1 MVVVMDGY
9 GGDQV
14 RAAER
19 PHLEAGEPL
28 MQRAADGLARIVGEL
43 LDDPAVRPQDGPGSV
58 LLLVGSG
65 DNGGDAL
72 FAGARLA
79 ADGRHVAVLRVGSR
93 VHEAGLAAALDAGA
107 RLAPPA
113 RPDRRW
119 RVAPEPAAWAPDG
132 PSDAGAG
139 TAGAADILR
148 AAATPDA
155 ERLAAVA
162 AEAAA
167 EADLVLDGILGIG
180 TGSGTP
186 LRSPARQ
193 VVDAIRELARD
204 QRAPFVVAV
213 DVPSGIDV
221 DTGAVADDHVLHAD
235 VTVTFGGVKAGLL
248 TGPGATLAG
257 RIELVDVGIGADLA
271 TMEPLIRT

>member
-1 MVVVMDGY
+1 MDGY
-9 GGDQV
+9 GGDQI

-19 PHLEAGEPL
+19 PHLDAGEPL

-43 LDDPAVRPQDGPGSV
+43 LDDPAVRPGDGPGSV

-79 ADGRHVAVLRVGSR
+79 AAGRHVAVLRVGSR
-93 VHEAGLAAALDAGA
+93 VHEAGLAAALEGGA
-107 RLAPPA
+107 RLLDDAA
-113 RPDRRW
+113 G
-119 RVAPEPAAWAPDG
+119 PEAVVTDAALD
-132 PSDAGAG
+132 
-139 TAGAADILR
+139 
-148 AAATPDA
+148 
-155 ERLAAVA
+155 
-162 AEAAA
+162 
-167 EADLVLDGILGIG
+167 ADLVLDAILGIG
-180 TGSGTP
+180 VRGP
-186 LRSPARQ
+186 AALRSPARE

-221 DTGAVADDHVLHAD
+221 DTGGIADDHVLHAD

-248 TGPGATLAG
+248 MGPAATLAG

-271 TMEPLIRT
+271 TTEPLVRT

>member
-1 MVVVMDGY
+1 MDGY
-9 GGDQV
+9 GGDQI

-19 PHLEAGEPL
+19 PHLEDGEPL
-28 MQRAADGLARIVGEL
+28 MQRAADGLAAIVGEL
-43 LDDPAVRPQDGPGSV
+43 LDDPAVRPGDGPGSV

-79 ADGRHVAVLRVGSR
+79 AAGRHVAAVRVGSR
-93 VHEAGLAAALDAGA
+93 VHEAGLAAALDAGV
-107 RLAPPA
+107 RLLDAPA
-113 RPDRRW
+113 DAAVTGATDTPD
-119 RVAPEPAAWAPDG
+119 AADAVG
-132 PSDAGAG
+132 P
-139 TAGAADILR
+139 GAADILR
-148 AAATPDA
+148 TAVPTDGD
-155 ERLAAVA
+155 RLAGVA
-162 AEAAA
+162 AGAAL

-180 TGSGTP
+180 AHGP
-186 LRSPARQ
+186 LRSPGRE

-221 DTGAVADDHVLHAD
+221 DTGGVADDHVLHAD

-248 TGPGATLAG
+248 TGPAATLSG

-271 TMEPLIRT
+271 AVEPLVRT

>member
-1 MVVVMDGY
+1 MDGY
-9 GGDQV
+9 GADQI

-28 MQRAADGLARIVGEL
+28 MQRAADGLARVVGDL
-43 LDDPAVRPQDGPGSV
+43 LDDPAVRPGDGPGSV

-79 ADGRHVAVLRVGSR
+79 ADGRHVAVVRVGSR

-107 RLAPPA
+107 RLLDDPA
-113 RPDRRW
+113 S
-119 RVAPEPAAWAPDG
+119 PEAVVTDAA
-132 PSDAGAG
+132 
-139 TAGAADILR
+139 L
-148 AAATPDA
+148 
-155 ERLAAVA
+155 
-162 AEAAA
+162 
-167 EADLVLDGILGIG
+167 EADLVLDAVLGIG
-180 TGSGTP
+180 VRGP
-186 LRSPARQ
+186 AALRSPARE

-221 DTGAVADDHVLHAD
+221 DTGRIADEHVLHAD

-248 TGPGATLAG
+248 VGPAATLAG

-271 TMEPLIRT
+271 AVEPLVRT

>member
-1 MVVVMDGY
+1 MDGY
-9 GGDQV
+9 GGDQI

-19 PHLEAGEPL
+19 PHLDAGEPL
-28 MQRAADGLARIVGEL
+28 MQRAADGLAAIVGGL
-43 LDDPAVRPQDGPGSV
+43 LDDPAVRPGDGPGSV

-79 ADGRHVAVLRVGSR
+79 ADGRRVAVLRVGSR

-107 RLAPPA
+107 RLL
-113 RPDRRW
+113 
-119 RVAPEPAAWAPDG
+119 DG
-132 PSDAGAG
+132 PTEPGATAGD
-139 TAGAADILR
+139 AGAADILQ
-148 AAATPDA
+148 AAVPDDGG
-155 ERLAAVA
+155 RLASVA
-162 AEAAA
+162 TDAALD
-167 EADLVLDGILGIG
+167 ADLVLDGILGIG
-180 TGSGTP
+180 VRGP
-186 LRSPARQ
+186 AALRSPARE

-221 DTGAVADDHVLHAD
+221 DTGGIADDHVLHAD

-248 TGPGATLAG
+248 MGPAATLAG
-257 RIELVDVGIGADLA
+257 RIVLVDVGIGAELA
-271 TMEPLIRT
+271 AAEPLVRT

>member
-1 MVVVMDGY
+1 MDGY
-9 GGDQV
+9 GGDQI

-19 PHLEAGEPL
+19 PHLDAGEPL
-28 MQRAADGLARIVGEL
+28 MQRAADGLARIVGDL
-43 LDDPAVRPQDGPGSV
+43 LDDPAVRPDDGPGSV
-58 LLLVGSG
+58 LVLAGSG

-79 ADGRHVAVLRVGSR
+79 SDGRRVTVLRVGSR

-107 RLAPPA
+107 RVLDA
-113 RPDRRW
+113 
-119 RVAPEPAAWAPDG
+119 PAAPDA
-132 PSDAGAG
+132 DAA
-139 TAGAADILR
+139 AGAADILR
-148 AAATPDA
+148 VAVPDDGA
-155 ERLAAVA
+155 RLAAVA
-162 AEAAA
+162 AEAASQ
-167 EADLVLDGILGIG
+167 ADLVLDGILGIG
-180 TGSGTP
+180 VRGP
-186 LRSPARQ
+186 AALRSPARE

-221 DTGAVADDHVLHAD
+221 DTGGVADDHVLHAD

-271 TMEPLIRT
+271 AVEPLVRT

>member
-1 MVVVMDGY
+1 MSPPGYRGTVVVMDGY
-9 GGDQV
+9 GGDQI

-19 PHLEAGEPL
+19 PHLDAGEPL
-28 MQRAADGLARIVGEL
+28 MQRAADGLARIVGDL
-43 LDDPAVRPQDGPGSV
+43 LDDPAVRPGDGPGSV

-79 ADGRHVAVLRVGSR
+79 AAGRHVAILRVGSR
-93 VHEAGLAAALDAGA
+93 VHEAGLAAALEGGA
-107 RLAPPA
+107 RLLDDAA
-113 RPDRRW
+113 G
-119 RVAPEPAAWAPDG
+119 PEAVVTDAALD
-132 PSDAGAG
+132 
-139 TAGAADILR
+139 
-148 AAATPDA
+148 
-155 ERLAAVA
+155 
-162 AEAAA
+162 
-167 EADLVLDGILGIG
+167 ADLVLDAILGIG
-180 TGSGTP
+180 VRGP
-186 LRSPARQ
+186 AALRSPARE

-221 DTGAVADDHVLHAD
+221 DTGGIADEHVLHAD

-248 TGPGATLAG
+248 MGPAATLAG

-271 TMEPLIRT
+271 TVEPLVRT

>member
-1 MVVVMDGY
+1 MDGY
-9 GGDQV
+9 GGDQI

-19 PHLEAGEPL
+19 PHLDAGEPL

-43 LDDPAVRPQDGPGSV
+43 LDDPAVRPVDGPGSV
-58 LLLVGSG
+58 LVLAGSG

-79 ADGRHVAVLRVGSR
+79 AAGRHVAVLRVGSR

-107 RLAPPA
+107 RLLDSPSGAS
-113 RPDRRW
+113 
-119 RVAPEPAAWAPDG
+119 G
-132 PSDAGAG
+132 PNAG
-139 TAGAADILR
+139 GAADILR
-148 AAATPDA
+148 AAGRSDG
-155 ERLAAVA
+155 ERLADVA
-162 AEAAA
+162 TEAAL

-180 TGSGTP
+180 VHGANA
-186 LRSPARQ
+186 LRSPARE

-221 DTGAVADDHVLHAD
+221 DTGGVADDHVLHAD

-248 TGPGATLAG
+248 TGPAATLAG

-271 TMEPLIRT
+271 TTEPLIRT

>member
-1 MVVVMDGY
+1 MDGY
-9 GGDQV
+9 GGDQI

-19 PHLEAGEPL
+19 PHLDSGEPL
-28 MQRAADGLARIVGEL
+28 MQRAADGLAAIVGAL
-43 LDDPAVRPQDGPGSV
+43 LDDPAVRPGDGPGSV

-79 ADGRHVAVLRVGSR
+79 AAGRRVAVLRVGSR

-107 RLAPPA
+107 RLL
-113 RPDRRW
+113 
-119 RVAPEPAAWAPDG
+119 DG
-132 PSDAGAG
+132 PSDASGPDAG
-139 TAGAADILR
+139 GAADILR
-148 AAATPDA
+148 AAGRSDA
-155 ERLAAVA
+155 DRLASVA
-162 AEAAA
+162 TEAAL

-180 TGSGTP
+180 VHGASA
-186 LRSPARQ
+186 LRSPARE

-221 DTGAVADDHVLHAD
+221 DTGGIVDDHVLHAD

-257 RIELVDVGIGADLA
+257 RIEFVDVGIGADLA
-271 TMEPLIRT
+271 AVEPLIRT

>member
-1 MVVVMDGY
+1 MDGY
-9 GGDQV
+9 GGDQI

-19 PHLEAGEPL
+19 PHLDAGEPL
-28 MQRAADGLARIVGEL
+28 MQRAADGLARIVGDL
-43 LDDPAVRPQDGPGSV
+43 LDDPAVRPGDGPGSV

-79 ADGRHVAVLRVGSR
+79 AAGRHVAVLRVGSR

-107 RLAPPA
+107 RLLDDPA
-113 RPDRRW
+113 G
-119 RVAPEPAAWAPDG
+119 PEAVVTDAALD
-132 PSDAGAG
+132 
-139 TAGAADILR
+139 
-148 AAATPDA
+148 
-155 ERLAAVA
+155 
-162 AEAAA
+162 
-167 EADLVLDGILGIG
+167 ADLVLDAILGIG
-180 TGSGTP
+180 VRGP
-186 LRSPARQ
+186 AALRSPARE
-193 VVDAIRELARD
+193 VVDAVRELARD

-221 DTGAVADDHVLHAD
+221 DSGGIADDHVLHAD

-248 TGPGATLAG
+248 TGPAATLAG

-271 TMEPLIRT
+271 TMEPLVRT

>member
-1 MVVVMDGY
+1 MDGY
-9 GGDQV
+9 GGDQI

-19 PHLEAGEPL
+19 PHLDAGEPL
-28 MQRAADGLARIVGEL
+28 MQRAADGLARIVGDL
-43 LDDPAVRPQDGPGSV
+43 LDDPAVRPGDGPGSV

-79 ADGRHVAVLRVGSR
+79 TAGRHVAVLRVGSR

-107 RLAPPA
+107 RFLDDPA
-113 RPDRRW
+113 G
-119 RVAPEPAAWAPDG
+119 PE
-132 PSDAGAG
+132 
-139 TAGAADILR
+139 
-148 AAATPDA
+148 
-155 ERLAAVA
+155 AAVTDA
-162 AEAAA
+162 ALD
-167 EADLVLDGILGIG
+167 ADLVLDAILGIG
-180 TGSGTP
+180 VRGP
-186 LRSPARQ
+186 AALRSPARE
-193 VVDAIRELARD
+193 VVDAVRELARD

-221 DTGAVADDHVLHAD
+221 DTGGIADDHVLHAD

-248 TGPGATLAG
+248 TGPAATLAG

-271 TMEPLIRT
+271 TMEPLVRT

>member
-1 MVVVMDGY
+1 MDGY
-9 GGDQV
+9 GGDQI

-28 MQRAADGLARIVGEL
+28 MQRAADGLAAVVGDL
-43 LDDPAVRPQDGPGSV
+43 LDDPAIRPGDGPGSV
-58 LLLVGSG
+58 LVLAGSG

-79 ADGRHVAVLRVGSR
+79 ADGRHVTVLRVGSR
-93 VHEAGLAAALDAGA
+93 VHEAGLAAALAAGA
-107 RLAPPA
+107 GLL
-113 RPDRRW
+113 
-119 RVAPEPAAWAPDG
+119 DG
-132 PSDAGAG
+132 PEEDGSGAG

-148 AAATPDA
+148 AAATPVG
-155 ERLAAVA
+155 ERVA
-162 AEAAA
+162 RVAREAAL

-180 TGSGTP
+180 GGGP
-186 LRSPARQ
+186 LRSPARE
-193 VVDAIRELARD
+193 VVAALRELARE

-221 DTGAVADDHVLHAD
+221 DTGGIADDHVLHAD

-248 TGPGATLAG
+248 RGPAATLAG

-271 TMEPLIRT
+271 TVEPLVRT

>member
-1 MVVVMDGY
+1 MDGY
-9 GGDQV
+9 GGDQI

-19 PHLEAGEPL
+19 PHLDAGEPL
-28 MQRAADGLARIVGEL
+28 MQRAADGLARIVGDL
-43 LDDPAVRPQDGPGSV
+43 LDDPAVRPGDGPGSV

-79 ADGRHVAVLRVGSR
+79 TAGRHVAVLRVGSR

-107 RLAPPA
+107 RFLDDPA
-113 RPDRRW
+113 G
-119 RVAPEPAAWAPDG
+119 PE
-132 PSDAGAG
+132 
-139 TAGAADILR
+139 
-148 AAATPDA
+148 
-155 ERLAAVA
+155 AAVTDA
-162 AEAAA
+162 ALD
-167 EADLVLDGILGIG
+167 ADLVLDAILGIG
-180 TGSGTP
+180 VRGP
-186 LRSPARQ
+186 AALRSPARE
-193 VVDAIRELARD
+193 VVDAVRELARD

-221 DTGAVADDHVLHAD
+221 DTGGIADDHMLHAD

-248 TGPGATLAG
+248 TGPAATLAG

-271 TMEPLIRT
+271 TMEPLVRT

>member
-1 MVVVMDGY
+1 MDGY
-9 GGDQV
+9 GGDQI

-19 PHLEAGEPL
+19 PHLDAGEPL
-28 MQRAADGLARIVGEL
+28 MQRAAAGLAAIVGDL
-43 LDDPAVRPQDGPGSV
+43 LDDPAARPGDGPGSV

-79 ADGRHVAVLRVGSR
+79 ADGRRVAVLRVGSR

-107 RLAPPA
+107 RLLDV
-113 RPDRRW
+113 DR
-119 RVAPEPAAWAPDG
+119 DG
-132 PSDAGAG
+132 P
-139 TAGAADILR
+139 
-148 AAATPDA
+148 
-155 ERLAAVA
+155 AAVA
-162 AEAAA
+162 TSAAL

-180 TGSGTP
+180 VRGAAP
-186 LRSPARQ
+186 LRSPARE

-221 DTGAVADDHVLHAD
+221 DTGGIADEHVLHAD

-248 TGPGATLAG
+248 RGPAATLAG
-257 RIELVDVGIGADLA
+257 RIELVDVGIGAELA
-271 TMEPLIRT
+271 AVEPLIRT

>member
-1 MVVVMDGY
+1 MVVRMDGY

-28 MQRAADGLARIVGEL
+28 MQRAADGLARIVGDL
-43 LDDPAVRPQDGPGSV
+43 LDDAAVRPQDGPGSV

-79 ADGRHVAVLRVGSR
+79 SAGRHVTVLRVGSR

-107 RLAPPA
+107 RLL
-113 RPDRRW
+113 
-119 RVAPEPAAWAPDG
+119 DG
-132 PSDAGAG
+132 PSDARGASD
-139 TAGAADILR
+139 AGAADILR
-148 AAATPDA
+148 VAAVPDA
-155 ERLAAVA
+155 QRLAAVA

-167 EADLVLDGILGIG
+167 GTDLVLDGILGIG
-180 TGSGTP
+180 AGGGTP

-204 QRAPFVVAV
+204 QRVPFVVAV

-271 TMEPLIRT
+271 AVEPLIRT

>member
-1 MVVVMDGY
+1 MVVRMNGY

-28 MQRAADGLARIVGEL
+28 MQRAADGLARIVGDL

-79 ADGRHVAVLRVGSR
+79 SAGRHVTVLRVGSR

-107 RLAPPA
+107 RLL
-113 RPDRRW
+113 
-119 RVAPEPAAWAPDG
+119 DG
-132 PSDAGAG
+132 PSDARDASD
-139 TAGAADILR
+139 AGAADILR
-148 AAATPDA
+148 AAAVPDA
-155 ERLAAVA
+155 QRLAAVA

-167 EADLVLDGILGIG
+167 GTDLVLDGILGIG
-180 TGSGTP
+180 AGGGTP

-271 TMEPLIRT
+271 AVEPLIRT

>member
-1 MVVVMDGY
+1 MDGY
-9 GGDQV
+9 GGDQI

-19 PHLEAGEPL
+19 PHLDAGEPL
-28 MQRAADGLARIVGEL
+28 MQRAADGLARIVGDL
-43 LDDPAVRPQDGPGSV
+43 LDDPAVRPGDGPGSV

-79 ADGRHVAVLRVGSR
+79 SAGRHVAVLRVGSR
-93 VHEAGLAAALDAGA
+93 IHDAGLAAALDAGA
-107 RLAPPA
+107 RLLDDPTGPA
-113 RPDRRW
+113 G
-119 RVAPEPAAWAPDG
+119 PAAV
-132 PSDAGAG
+132 
-139 TAGAADILR
+139 TT
-148 AAATPDA
+148 AAA
-155 ERLAAVA
+155 L
-162 AEAAA
+162 

-180 TGSGTP
+180 VQGP
-186 LRSPARQ
+186 AALRSPARE

-221 DTGAVADDHVLHAD
+221 DTGGVADDHVLHAD

-248 TGPGATLAG
+248 TGPAATLAG
-257 RIELVDVGIGADLA
+257 RIELVDVGIGAELA
-271 TMEPLIRT
+271 SMEPLIRT

>member
-1 MVVVMDGY
+1 MVVRMDGY

-28 MQRAADGLARIVGEL
+28 MQRAADGLARIVGDL

-79 ADGRHVAVLRVGSR
+79 SAGRHVTVLRVGSR

-107 RLAPPA
+107 RLL
-113 RPDRRW
+113 
-119 RVAPEPAAWAPDG
+119 DG
-132 PSDAGAG
+132 PSDARGASD
-139 TAGAADILR
+139 AGAADILR
-148 AAATPDA
+148 VAAVPDA
-155 ERLAAVA
+155 QRLAAVA

-167 EADLVLDGILGIG
+167 GTDLVLDGILGIG
-180 TGSGTP
+180 AGGGTP

-271 TMEPLIRT
+271 AVEPLIRI

>member
-1 MVVVMDGY
+1 MDGY
-9 GGDQV
+9 GADQI

-19 PHLEAGEPL
+19 PHLDAGEPL
-28 MQRAADGLARIVGEL
+28 MLRAADGLARVVADL
-43 LDDPAVRPQDGPGSV
+43 LDDPAVRPGDGPGSV

-79 ADGRHVAVLRVGSR
+79 SAGRRVAVLRVGSR

-107 RLAPPA
+107 RLL
-113 RPDRRW
+113 
-119 RVAPEPAAWAPDG
+119 DG
-132 PSDAGAG
+132 PADTGAGA
-139 TAGAADILR
+139 TDAGAADILR
-148 AAATPDA
+148 AVVPD
-155 ERLAAVA
+155 EGVRLAAVA
-162 AEAAA
+162 AEAALD
-167 EADLVLDGILGIG
+167 ADLVLDGILGIG
-180 TGSGTP
+180 ASGP
-186 LRSPARQ
+186 LRSPARE
-193 VVDAIRELARD
+193 VVDALRELARD

-221 DTGAVADDHVLHAD
+221 DTGGVADDHVLHAD

-248 TGPGATLAG
+248 VGPAATLAG

-271 TMEPLIRT
+271 GVEPLVRT

>member
-1 MVVVMDGY
+1 MDGY
-9 GGDQV
+9 GGDQI

-19 PHLEAGEPL
+19 PHLDAGEPL
-28 MQRAADGLARIVGEL
+28 MERAAAGLATIVAGL
-43 LDDPAVRPQDGPGSV
+43 LDDPAERPVDGPGSV

-79 ADGRHVAVLRVGSR
+79 TDGRHVEVLRVGSR
-93 VHEAGLAAALDAGA
+93 VHEAGLAAALGAGA
-107 RLAPPA
+107 VLLAGDPA
-113 RPDRRW
+113 Q
-119 RVAPEPAAWAPDG
+119 VATDAA
-132 PSDAGAG
+132 
-139 TAGAADILR
+139 LR
-148 AAATPDA
+148 
-155 ERLAAVA
+155 
-162 AEAAA
+162 
-167 EADLVLDGILGIG
+167 ADLVLDAVLGIG
-180 TGSGTP
+180 VHGASA
-186 LRSPARQ
+186 LRSPARE
-193 VVDAIRELARD
+193 VVRAIRELARD

-248 TGPGATLAG
+248 RGPGATLAG

-271 TMEPLIRT
+271 AVEPLVRS

>member
-1 MVVVMDGY
+1 MDGY
-9 GGDQV
+9 GGDQI

-19 PHLEAGEPL
+19 PHLDAGEPL
-28 MQRAADGLARIVGEL
+28 MQRAADGLARIVGDL
-43 LDDPAVRPQDGPGSV
+43 LDDPAVRPGDGPGSV

-79 ADGRHVAVLRVGSR
+79 AAGRHVAILRVGSR
-93 VHEAGLAAALDAGA
+93 VHEAGLAAALEGGA
-107 RLAPPA
+107 RLLDDAA
-113 RPDRRW
+113 G
-119 RVAPEPAAWAPDG
+119 PEAVVTDAALD
-132 PSDAGAG
+132 
-139 TAGAADILR
+139 
-148 AAATPDA
+148 
-155 ERLAAVA
+155 
-162 AEAAA
+162 
-167 EADLVLDGILGIG
+167 ADLVLDAILGIG
-180 TGSGTP
+180 VRGP
-186 LRSPARQ
+186 AALRSPARE

-221 DTGAVADDHVLHAD
+221 DTGGIADEHVLHAD

-248 TGPGATLAG
+248 MGPAATLAG

-271 TMEPLIRT
+271 TVEPLVRT

>member
-1 MVVVMDGY
+1 MDGY
-9 GGDQV
+9 GGDQI

-28 MQRAADGLARIVGEL
+28 MQRAAEGLAAVVSGL
-43 LDDPAVRPQDGPGSV
+43 LDDPAVRPGEGPGSV

-79 ADGRHVAVLRVGSR
+79 ADGRHVTVLRVGSR
-93 VHEAGLAAALDAGA
+93 VHGAGLAAALAAGA
-107 RLAPPA
+107 TLLDD
-113 RPDRRW
+113 PDDDRS
-119 RVAPEPAAWAPDG
+119 AD
-132 PSDAGAG
+132 DL
-139 TAGAADILR
+139 AGAADILR
-148 AAATPDA
+148 AAEAHGST
-155 ERLAAVA
+155 RLAAIA
-162 AEAAA
+162 AEAAL

-180 TGSGTP
+180 VHGAAP
-186 LRSPARQ
+186 LRSPARE
-193 VVDAIRELARD
+193 VVGAVRELARD

-221 DTGAVADDHVLHAD
+221 DTGGIADDHVLQAD

-248 TGPGATLAG
+248 RGPGATLAG
-257 RIELVDVGIGADLA
+257 RIELVDVGIGAELA
-271 TMEPLIRT
+271 AMEPLVRS

>member
-1 MVVVMDGY
+1 MDGY
-9 GGDQV
+9 GGDQI

-19 PHLEAGEPL
+19 PHLDAGGPL
-28 MQRAADGLARIVGEL
+28 MQRAADGLARIVGDL
-43 LDDPAVRPQDGPGSV
+43 LDDPAVRPGDGPGSV

-79 ADGRHVAVLRVGSR
+79 AAGRHVAVLRVGSR

-107 RLAPPA
+107 RLLDDPSG
-113 RPDRRW
+113 
-119 RVAPEPAAWAPDG
+119 PETVVTDAALD
-132 PSDAGAG
+132 
-139 TAGAADILR
+139 
-148 AAATPDA
+148 
-155 ERLAAVA
+155 
-162 AEAAA
+162 
-167 EADLVLDGILGIG
+167 ADLVLDAILGIG
-180 TGSGTP
+180 VRGP
-186 LRSPARQ
+186 AALRSPARE

-221 DTGAVADDHVLHAD
+221 DTGGIADDHVLHAD

-248 TGPGATLAG
+248 TGPAATLAG

-271 TMEPLIRT
+271 TMEPLVRT

>member
-1 MVVVMDGY
+1 MVVRMDGY

-28 MQRAADGLARIVGEL
+28 MQRAADGLARIVGDL

-79 ADGRHVAVLRVGSR
+79 SAGRHVTVLRVGSR

-107 RLAPPA
+107 RLL
-113 RPDRRW
+113 
-119 RVAPEPAAWAPDG
+119 DG
-132 PSDAGAG
+132 PSDARGASD
-139 TAGAADILR
+139 AGAADILR
-148 AAATPDA
+148 VAAVPDA
-155 ERLAAVA
+155 QRLAAVA

-167 EADLVLDGILGIG
+167 GTDLVLDGILGIG
-180 TGSGTP
+180 AGGGTP

-204 QRAPFVVAV
+204 QRAPFVVTV

-271 TMEPLIRT
+271 AVEPLIRT